1 MSRPQRYGRDS
12 HFVTDGTVNAVKR
25 IVCTAQWHVKCT

>member
-12 HFVTDGTVNAVKR
+12 HFVADGTVNAVKS
-25 IVCTAQWHVKCT
+25 IVYALINGM

>member
-12 HFVTDGTVNAVKR
+12 HFVADGTVNAVKR
-25 IVCTAQWHVKCT
+25 IVSLINGM